1 MCFVTIFCTNCS
13 YKIAYRNHPSQ
24 MHFSLLIII
33 LIALFQTITNIKD
46 VSQESILKWKN
57 HLKKNKIKKAK
68 VELIITQIM

>member
-1 MCFVTIFCTNCS
+1 
-13 YKIAYRNHPSQ
+13 

-46 VSQESILKWKN
+46 VSEESILKWKN

-68 VELIITQIM
+68 VELIITQII